1 MRWIL
6 VFILLYI
13 IPLAV
18 LFRNYKSFK
27 RACVYGS
34 IYVTLST
41 VIVITNIYLS
51 GVRLLQDTLDYKNDI
66 VLETYLDQYESN
78 FGSQQEYVRDLDL
91 QQIDDFKKD
100 IYSIERT
107 ALIPMRQCL
116 PYKNNLQKSLSNL
129 TRVKKDIIYAKEMCK
144 EVVDIYDKM
153 KVPDLSKE
161 EYTEI
166 LDSARLNVKKT
177 YELRMLAM
185 ESSMM
190 LIDTK
195 NPMYINKITQYLKSS
210 DKEISNFK
218 EKVNKLKKVISE
230 E

>member
-51 GVRLLQDTLDYKNDI
+51 GVRLLQDTLDYKDDI

-78 FGSQQEYVRDLDL
+78 FGSQQEYVRGLDL

-116 PYKNNLQKSLSNL
+116 PYTNNLQRSLSNL

-153 KVPDLSKE
+153 KVPDLSNE

-195 NPMYINKITQYLKSS
+195 NPMYINKITQYLKLS

-218 EKVNKLKKVISE
+218 EKINKLKKVISE

>member
-51 GVRLLQDTLDYKNDI
+51 GVRLLQDTLDYKDDI
-66 VLETYLDQYESN
+66 VLETYLEQYESN
-78 FGSQQEYVRDLDL
+78 FGSQQEYVRGLDL

-116 PYKNNLQKSLSNL
+116 PYTNNLQRSLSNL

-153 KVPDLSKE
+153 KVPGLSKE

-185 ESSMM
+185 ESSIM

-195 NPMYINKITQYLKSS
+195 NPMYINKITQYLKLS
-210 DKEISNFK
+210 DNEIANFK
-218 EKVNKLKKVISE
+218 EKINKLKKEISE